1 MSDMENLA
9 AGDGDVPRC
18 LAGRLDASDNN
29 HIRRS
34 MQFKPGPTISLSS
47 PRFLGRGYR
56 FLPCYMFD
64 GPASSLTFA
73 DGYGCPIA
81 QKNADG
87 EIKYLHPLCPL
98 PNAPYYYLYLPW
110 EKPQDDPITF
120 ELVMAATYN
129 NGLAPECI
137 RRYRLS
143 DQGRLHPLDW
153 GRKWTWP

>member
-1 MSDMENLA
+1 MENLA
-9 AGDGDVPRC
+9 AGDGEVPRC

-34 MQFKPGPTISLSS
+34 NQFKPGPAISLRSQ
-47 PRFLGRGYR
+47 RFLTTGWR
-56 FLPCYMFD
+56 FLTRFLFD
-64 GPASSLTFA
+64 GPNGALTFV
-73 DGYGCPIA
+73 DGYSCPIA

-87 EIKYLHPLCPL
+87 EIVILHPLSPL

-137 RRYRLS
+137 RRHSLS